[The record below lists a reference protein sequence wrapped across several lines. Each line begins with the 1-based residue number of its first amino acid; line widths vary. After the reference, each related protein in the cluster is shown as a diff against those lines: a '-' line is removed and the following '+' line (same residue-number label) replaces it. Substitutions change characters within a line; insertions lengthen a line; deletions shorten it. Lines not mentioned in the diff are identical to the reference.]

1 MLSPSF
7 LPSPPRLL
15 HPPSLRIPGGPAETR
30 HCPRPPARS
39 NGPEDHSLK
48 MPFGR
53 RPGLGFAGRSCAGGR
68 GGGLCPP
75 AALGCLAETGMYNR
89 PTAKDGFHL
98 EGTATGKRFSVT
110 LLTSLM
116 EGKSFFPL
124 KVPPPPPAVP
134 PPSGTPPVPLPGHR
148 PHLGGPR
155 GSRRVW
161 YEGRPPYA
169 ALLLT
174 TAVRIFAAL
183 QVTYHIKGW
192 LSGARLTDLSLGQL
206 FSIKGP
212 FSFFFFFRSEASS
225 KHSGSQTNA
234 FEPIF
239 PATVLPRCS
248 EHPTCPASPGRE
260 ETCSR
265 EMF

>member
-1 MLSPSF
+1 
-7 LPSPPRLL
+7 
-15 HPPSLRIPGGPAETR
+15 
-30 HCPRPPARS
+30 
-39 NGPEDHSLK
+39 

-53 RPGLGFAGRSCAGGR
+53 RAGLGFAGRSRAGGR

-75 AALGCLAETGMYNR
+75 AALGRLAETGMYNR

-98 EGTATGKRFSVT
+98 EGTAAGKRFSVT
-110 LLTSLM
+110 LLTSLT
-116 EGKSFFPL
+116 EGKSFFLL
-124 KVPPPPPAVP
+124 KVPPLPPAVP

-148 PHLGGPR
+148 PRLGHRPR
-155 GSRRVW
+155 VR
-161 YEGRPPYA
+161 YEGRPPYT

-174 TAVRIFAAL
+174 TAVRIFSAL

-192 LSGARLTDLSLGQL
+192 LSGERLTDLSLGQL
-206 FSIKGP
+206 FSIKGL
-212 FSFFFFFRSEASS
+212 FFFLRSEASS

-265 EMF
+265 EMFRGDSGRVRDRVVHATCPGCGRQHGTGNAVCLKSFSGAN